1 MMTSPD
7 AQTPCGAMFDFFK
20 RHAHISHL
28 DLCELVLSNRP
39 LSDGRSPASRATDRS
54 WVSRFIVHA
63 PVGSLQERYFCDW
76 GVAASRIL
84 SRMRTSHR
92 GRFTNAQ
99 VIELVCGPAA
109 RPFESALAQAHQ
121 DVHLYRNAL
130 ARLAEAEGL
139 STGERAESV
148 LVLFVAAGCSTNVRG
163 AVAYALDHANT
174 TCGGSTSTPTS
185 LSMDASGTLVDRTLA
200 PLGLLPVTGEYVAG
214 EPHWVEPS
222 AEGVQ
227 LGALSMGEND
237 LTDVG
242 RDVSAHHAHLWCDA
256 EGEWWLEDLGSTNG
270 TSLIDGATG
279 ETARLEPHAPTPVHA
294 GDTLR
299 LGASTTYAL
308 IAGLPKFWNA
318 GR

>member
-1 MMTSPD
+1 MMTSQD
-7 AQTPCGAMFDFFK
+7 AQTPCGAMFGFFK
-20 RHAHISHL
+20 KHAHISHL

-99 VIELVCGPAA
+99 VIELVSGPAA
-109 RPFESALAQAHQ
+109 RPFERALAEAHQ

-130 ARLAEAEGL
+130 GRLAAAEGL

-148 LVLFVAAGCSTNVRG
+148 LVLLVAAGCSANVRT
-163 AVAYALDHANT
+163 AVSYALDHANT
-174 TCGGSTSTPTS
+174 TCGGSTSTPTN
-185 LSMDASGTLVDRTLA
+185 LSMDASGALVEKA
-200 PLGLLPVTGEYVAG
+200 AGPLGLLPMVGEYVSG
-214 EPHWVEPS
+214 EPHWIEPS
-222 AEGVQ
+222 SEGIQ
-227 LGALSMGEND
+227 LGALSMGEGD

-242 RDVSAHHAHLWCDA
+242 ADVSAHHAHLWCD
-256 EGEWWLEDLGSTNG
+256 GGDWWIEDLGSTNG
-270 TSLIDGATG
+270 TSVVDGATG
-279 ETARLEPHAPTPVHA
+279 QTSQLASHAPAQIHP

-299 LGASTTYAL
+299 LGSSTTYAV
-308 IAGLPKFWNA
+308 IAGLPKFWPTI
-318 GR
+318 